1 MSSAHELDLGPLTW
15 VKGEIDLALE
25 RAVSALAEAGSAPD
39 RLGRIKFAQ
48 THVHQAHGA
57 LSIVGLDGL
66 TQFSEQLDRLL
77 GDMAGGQIAFT
88 PEATQLATR
97 CIAAIGN
104 YLEELAHGQPDQ
116 ALRLFSLYAELAAA
130 RGQEAPTQGELFYP
144 DLSRRPAFTAP
155 ADTTEDPKRLRALR
169 GRFER
174 GLLKWFRNGQDPA
187 GPLEM
192 REAVAGIEQLQ
203 GNPASR
209 AFWFAATAFF
219 DALAQLALPVDAGT
233 RRLCGRIDAQMRRVL
248 EGSGMVAERLMR
260 DVLYQAAVATCETP
274 VINTVREAYD
284 LQSLIPG
291 SNRQVSDTPQ
301 APLLRSLREGI
312 SEAKEAWAQFANGSA
327 IGLPRF
333 QDILGNLP
341 EQARQ
346 LDQPEIS
353 ELLEGLGS
361 LARWLRQDPLQLSDA
376 LSMDV
381 ATAMLLVEN
390 RLELHGQADP
400 ADAAQENLLCERLKA
415 HQRGERLPP
424 LPVAKPEAQ
433 ARQLGRQ
440 LAHEIL
446 SSLAEVEQSLDS
458 YFRAPSESDVLNAVR
473 APLKQ
478 IEGALSIMNED
489 GAVRLLQDAAA
500 RIGALSGSESAAD
513 ITAFEEIAHRL
524 SALGI
529 YIEALQHGPADL
541 ERILH
546 PEQDETPDGT
556 SIEAELDQQKRDTAA
571 LAAAL
576 KDNPDDDG
584 LRTELQ
590 VNLENLRQD
599 ASLTANTELE
609 KQARQT
615 LSLLDAGELFGAE
628 VPIAAEPEAPALSAE
643 ASRLLAASEEE
654 LDAELLGIFI
664 EEAVDVRATIAEHL
678 ALLTRD
684 PDDTEVLTTI
694 RRSFHTLKGSG
705 RMVGLKDF
713 GEAAWGIEQTLNH
726 WLRVELPVSSELLS
740 FIGHALAEFSAWIDQ
755 LQAGAGTQRDVTRL
769 QEEAAHLRD
778 EGSSATPRHAP
789 EAETPPAEAPSA
801 PPEAVSGQP
810 AAPEEDEDLQDV
822 ALLDESQ
829 EVDLEATL
837 VMTEVDL
844 AATSINLPMSMREDE
859 EAPSETIELD
869 FPELS
874 FDDSALAG
882 VTAAAVTGLP
892 AEAPPAAALPGT
904 LDEALADLADAPLEA
919 SLPDAGPAEVLE
931 LTEALEPDE
940 SFELGEPSSPTE
952 SPAPDTGLTTAEAD
966 TFDFD
971 FELTPDTAQIPDLE
985 AAELLEALRETRAA
999 EASAP
1004 ESLESVPSAPLPIEP
1019 PSVEA
1024 LDIEA
1029 PPFDED
1035 VLIDEGA
1042 LLIED
1047 ALPPVGAELL
1057 EASAPLEDIE
1067 FAEEGFEAT
1076 ELEPLD
1082 DLLTEEFAA
1091 ESIDFP
1097 VAGSDAA
1104 PPDLSIESAEP
1115 SLAELEALEKA
1126 EAAALGA
1133 PNAGIVVEEV
1143 AEPLAAEPLAAED
1156 PDEVRLGDVSLSR
1169 PLFDLYLAEAR
1180 QHVATLRHELA
1191 RLAVN
1196 PSLVP
1201 PTTAIRAAH
1210 TLAGISGTAR
1220 FSAPQQLA
1228 KALELAEQRLADHDR
1243 APTAAQTASLTA
1255 AATALEGMLVTLTTR
1270 QLPAPEPALV
1280 AALDSILVSHLAE
1293 VISLHPASTPA
1304 PVREAEATEVRE
1316 SAAAP
1321 RTSEATPAPPPL
1333 RDELD
1338 LDLLPIFLD
1347 EGSELLDSLSTALRA
1362 WRDDP
1367 DEAAHASGVA
1377 RLLHTL
1383 KGSARMVGA
1392 MNLGHHLHELE
1403 TRFERARNQNTPTEA
1418 IIEDLEGALDQAR
1431 QTLDGLQQPGSAV
1444 AASADAPVTADDAAT
1459 AQGGDTVTQAARTQ
1473 LRVEASRIDQF
1484 VNEAGEIS
1492 IARTRIEGEMRT
1504 LRRSL
1509 LDLTENVIR
1518 LRNQLREVEIQADT
1532 QMQSRLSQVE
1542 TQHTEFDPLEMDRYT
1557 RLQELTRMMAESVGD
1572 VTTVQQN
1579 LLKNLDGA
1587 EAALHAQSRMARELQ
1602 QSLMHVR
1609 MVPFDSLAERLYRLV
1624 RQTAKEV
1631 GRRANLDIV
1640 GGQIEIDR
1648 SVLEAMTGPLGHLVR
1663 NAVAHGIETPERRR
1677 QAGKPEIGQ
1686 ITLKVSHEG
1695 NEVVIEFRDDGAGL
1709 DFDRIRAH
1717 ALESG
1722 LISRDEDV
1730 DDKRLTNL
1738 IFVPGFTTATLSSLA
1753 GRGVGMDVVKSETA
1767 AVGGRISVETES
1779 GQGTCFRI
1787 HLPLTLAVT
1796 QALLVKAGG
1805 RTFAI
1810 PSSMVAQVLELK
1822 APALEKI
1829 RQERGTEWLGEHYGY
1844 RYLPRLLGDYT
1855 SHPQVERFNW
1865 VLLLRAGSETLAL
1878 HVDTLRGN
1886 QEVVVKNAGPQYA
1899 RMVGYSGATVLGDG
1913 EIVLI
1918 LNPVALAARSPIVE
1932 GDDTPLR
1939 LTTPAVPSQPLV
1951 MVVDDSL
1958 TVRKITG
1965 RLLEREGYR
1974 VITAKDGVDALEQLQ
1989 TVRPDVI
1996 IADIEMPRMDGFDLT
2011 RNIRADA
2018 ALKRVPI
2025 IMITSRTAEKH
2036 KRYAEEIGVNHYLGK
2051 PYDEDVLLGLIQGY
2065 VSGSST

>member
-39 RLGRIKFAQ
+39 RLGKIKFAQ

-104 YLEELAHGQPDQ
+104 YLDELTRGQPDQ

-144 DLSRRPAFTAP
+144 DLSRRPAFATP
-155 ADTTEDPKRLRALR
+155 ADTSEDPKRLRALR

-233 RRLCGRIDAQMRRVL
+233 KRLCGRIDAQMRRVL

-260 DVLYQAAVATCETP
+260 DVLYQAAVATCQTP
-274 VINTVREAYD
+274 VINAVREAYG
-284 LQSLIPG
+284 LQDLIPG
-291 SNRQVSDTPQ
+291 DNRQVSDTPQ

-353 ELLEGLGS
+353 ELLEGLGN

-381 ATAMLLVEN
+381 ATAMLLLEN
-390 RLELHGQADP
+390 RLELHSQADP
-400 ADAAQENLLCERLKA
+400 ADVAQEGLLCERLKA

-424 LPVAKPEAQ
+424 LPLAKPEAQ

-446 SSLAEVEQSLDS
+446 SSLAEVEQSLDG

-513 ITAFEEIAHRL
+513 VAAFEEIAHRL

-546 PEQDETPDGT
+546 PEQAEAPDGS

-664 EEAVDVRATIAEHL
+664 EEAVDVRATIAENL
-678 ALLTRD
+678 ALLTRN
-684 PDDTEVLTTI
+684 PDDTDILTTI

-726 WLRVELPVSSELLS
+726 WLRLELPVTEELQS
-740 FIGHALAEFSAWIDQ
+740 FIGHALAEFTAWIDQ
-755 LQAGAGTQRDVTRL
+755 LQAGAGSQRNVTRL
-769 QEEAAHLRD
+769 LEEAALLRD
-778 EGSSATPRHAP
+778 ED
-789 EAETPPAEAPSA
+789 SA
-801 PPEAVSGQP
+801 PPERRAETAAPPGPEAQP
-810 AAPEEDEDLQDV
+810 AAPEAAPEPEETPAPAVDEELQDV

-844 AATSINLPMSMREDE
+844 AATSINLPLSMREDE
-859 EAPSETIELD
+859 DAPSEAIELD

-874 FDDSALAG
+874 FDDPAIAG
-882 VTAAAVTGLP
+882 AMPSPVHDAP
-892 AEAPPAAALPGT
+892 AEAPEAPLPEV
-904 LDEALADLADAPLEA
+904 LDEAFADIVADAPPAPAIPEPEQAEAIELSDALE
-919 SLPDAGPAEVLE
+919 PAESLE
-931 LTEALEPDE
+931 LTAPEAPAEGSPVTAAEP
-940 SFELGEPSSPTE
+940 
-952 SPAPDTGLTTAEAD
+952 EA
-966 TFDFD
+966 FDFD
-971 FELTPDTAQIPDLE
+971 FELTPDTAQIPDIE
-985 AAELLEALRETRAA
+985 AAQLFDALRETRAA
-999 EASAP
+999 EGGAAEP
-1004 ESLESVPSAPLPIEP
+1004 LED
-1019 PSVEA
+1019 
-1024 LDIEA
+1024 LDIV
-1029 PPFDED
+1029 PPFDEAI
-1035 VLIDEGA
+1035 LIDEET
-1042 LLIED
+1042 LLAED
-1047 ALPPVGAELL
+1047 ALPLEGTEPL
-1057 EASAPLEDIE
+1057 EAAPPLEDIE
-1067 FAEEGFEAT
+1067 LTGEEGFEAT
-1076 ELEPLD
+1076 ELESLD
-1082 DLLTEEFAA
+1082 DLLTEEFAEEAVAPPAPAVSPGTTA
-1091 ESIDFP
+1091 ESP
-1097 VAGSDAA
+1097 AG
-1104 PPDLSIESAEP
+1104 PAELT
-1115 SLAELEALEKA
+1115 LAELEALEA
-1126 EAAALGA
+1126 TEAAALDSLD
-1133 PNAGIVVEEV
+1133 AGIVVEEV
-1143 AEPLAAEPLAAED
+1143 AEPLPEED

-1220 FSAPQQLA
+1220 FNAPQLLA
-1228 KALELAEQRLADHDR
+1228 KALELAEQRLADHER
-1243 APTAAQTASLTA
+1243 APTAAQTATLTA
-1255 AATALEGMLVTLTTR
+1255 AATALEGMLVTLATR
-1270 QLPAPEPALV
+1270 QLPAAEPALV
-1280 AALDSILVSHLAE
+1280 AALDEILVPRLAE
-1293 VISLHPASTPA
+1293 VISLHPPTAPA
-1304 PVREAEATEVRE
+1304 REAEAGEG
-1316 SAAAP
+1316 
-1321 RTSEATPAPPPL
+1321 
-1333 RDELD
+1333 RD
-1338 LDLLPIFLD
+1338 
-1347 EGSELLDSLSTALRA
+1347 
-1362 WRDDP
+1362 
-1367 DEAAHASGVA
+1367 
-1377 RLLHTL
+1377 
-1383 KGSARMVGA
+1383 
-1392 MNLGHHLHELE
+1392 
-1403 TRFERARNQNTPTEA
+1403 
-1418 IIEDLEGALDQAR
+1418 
-1431 QTLDGLQQPGSAV
+1431 
-1444 AASADAPVTADDAAT
+1444 
-1459 AQGGDTVTQAARTQ
+1459 
-1473 LRVEASRIDQF
+1473 
-1484 VNEAGEIS
+1484 
-1492 IARTRIEGEMRT
+1492 
-1504 LRRSL
+1504 
-1509 LDLTENVIR
+1509 
-1518 LRNQLREVEIQADT
+1518 
-1532 QMQSRLSQVE
+1532 
-1542 TQHTEFDPLEMDRYT
+1542 
-1557 RLQELTRMMAESVGD
+1557 
-1572 VTTVQQN
+1572 
-1579 LLKNLDGA
+1579 
-1587 EAALHAQSRMARELQ
+1587 
-1602 QSLMHVR
+1602 
-1609 MVPFDSLAERLYRLV
+1609 
-1624 RQTAKEV
+1624 
-1631 GRRANLDIV
+1631 
-1640 GGQIEIDR
+1640 
-1648 SVLEAMTGPLGHLVR
+1648 
-1663 NAVAHGIETPERRR
+1663 
-1677 QAGKPEIGQ
+1677 
-1686 ITLKVSHEG
+1686 
-1695 NEVVIEFRDDGAGL
+1695 
-1709 DFDRIRAH
+1709 
-1717 ALESG
+1717 
-1722 LISRDEDV
+1722 
-1730 DDKRLTNL
+1730 
-1738 IFVPGFTTATLSSLA
+1738 
-1753 GRGVGMDVVKSETA
+1753 
-1767 AVGGRISVETES
+1767 
-1779 GQGTCFRI
+1779 
-1787 HLPLTLAVT
+1787 
-1796 QALLVKAGG
+1796 
-1805 RTFAI
+1805 
-1810 PSSMVAQVLELK
+1810 
-1822 APALEKI
+1822 
-1829 RQERGTEWLGEHYGY
+1829 
-1844 RYLPRLLGDYT
+1844 
-1855 SHPQVERFNW
+1855 
-1865 VLLLRAGSETLAL
+1865 
-1878 HVDTLRGN
+1878 
-1886 QEVVVKNAGPQYA
+1886 
-1899 RMVGYSGATVLGDG
+1899 
-1913 EIVLI
+1913 
-1918 LNPVALAARSPIVE
+1918 
-1932 GDDTPLR
+1932 
-1939 LTTPAVPSQPLV
+1939 
-1951 MVVDDSL
+1951 
-1958 TVRKITG
+1958 
-1965 RLLEREGYR
+1965 
-1974 VITAKDGVDALEQLQ
+1974 
-1989 TVRPDVI
+1989 
-1996 IADIEMPRMDGFDLT
+1996 
-2011 RNIRADA
+2011 
-2018 ALKRVPI
+2018 
-2025 IMITSRTAEKH
+2025 
-2036 KRYAEEIGVNHYLGK
+2036 
-2051 PYDEDVLLGLIQGY
+2051 
-2065 VSGSST
+2065 

>member
-77 GDMAGGQIAFT
+77 GDMAGGQVAFT

-104 YLEELAHGQPDQ
+104 YLEELTHGQPDQ
-116 ALRLFSLYAELAAA
+116 ALRLFSLYSEVAAA
-130 RGQEAPTQGELFYP
+130 RGQEVPTQGELFYP
-144 DLSRRPAFTAP
+144 DLSRRPAFATP
-155 ADTTEDPKRLRALR
+155 ADTSEDPKRLRALR

-174 GLLKWFRNGQDPA
+174 GLLKWFRNSQDPA

-233 RRLCGRIDAQMRRVL
+233 KRLCGRIDAQMRRVL

-274 VINTVREAYD
+274 AIKAVREAYG
-284 LQSLIPG
+284 LQALIPDN
-291 SNRQVSDTPQ
+291 NRQISDTPQ
-301 APLLRSLREGI
+301 APRLRALREGV

-333 QDILGNLP
+333 QDTLGNLL

-346 LDQPEIS
+346 LDQPEFS
-353 ELLEGLGS
+353 GLLEGLGN
-361 LARWLRQDPLQLSDA
+361 LARWLRQDPLQLSEA

-381 ATAMLLVEN
+381 ATAMLLLES

-400 ADAAQENLLCERLKA
+400 ADVAQEALLCERLKA

-500 RIGALSGSESAAD
+500 RIGALSGSESPAD
-513 ITAFEEIAHRL
+513 TAAFEEIAHRL

-546 PEQDETPDGT
+546 PEQTEVPDGN
-556 SIEAELDQQKRDTAA
+556 SIEAELDQQKRETAA

-584 LRTELQ
+584 LRSELQ

-615 LSLLDAGELFGAE
+615 LSMLDAGELFGGE
-628 VPIAAEPEAPALSAE
+628 VPIATEPEAPALSAE

-664 EEAVDVRATIAEHL
+664 EEAVDVRATVAEHL
-678 ALLTRD
+678 ALLNRN
-684 PDDTEVLTTI
+684 PDDTETLTTI

-726 WLRVELPVSSELLS
+726 WLRLELPVNEALQS

-755 LQAGAGTQRDVTRL
+755 LQAGAGTQRNVSSL
-769 QEEAAHLRD
+769 LEEAACLRAD
-778 EGSSATPRHAP
+778 DSAAAPPQTVAAPQP
-789 EAETPPAEAPSA
+789 EAPLPTPELSAEPDEIPAPDA
-801 PPEAVSGQP
+801 
-810 AAPEEDEDLQDV
+810 DEDLQDLS
-822 ALLDESQ
+822 LLDDAQ

-837 VMTEVDL
+837 VLTEIDL
-844 AATSINLPMSMREDE
+844 AATSVNLPLSMREDAD
-859 EAPSETIELD
+859 APSEAIELD

-874 FDDSALAG
+874 FDDPALNGAMSA
-882 VTAAAVTGLP
+882 P
-892 AEAPPAAALPGT
+892 PPAAAEAQPAAAGALEHEFLDDTFADITDEPTELP
-904 LDEALADLADAPLEA
+904 LAAA
-919 SLPDAGPAEVLE
+919 AEPEQPEE
-931 LTEALEPDE
+931 LQHPEALEPAE
-940 SFELGEPSSPTE
+940 ALPFSE
-952 SPAPDTGLTTAEAD
+952 PDTPAEGTPLKTAEAEA
-966 TFDFD
+966 FDFD
-971 FELTPDTAQIPDLE
+971 FELTPDTAQIPDIE
-985 AAELLEALRETRAA
+985 AAQLLDTLRASQAA
-999 EASAP
+999 ADSSAAG
-1004 ESLESVPSAPLPIEP
+1004 LEE
-1019 PSVEA
+1019 

-1029 PPFDED
+1029 TALDESL
-1035 VLIDEGA
+1035 LIDEET
-1042 LLIED
+1042 LLAED
-1047 ALPPVGAELL
+1047 ALPPEGTELL
-1057 EASAPLEDIE
+1057 VDTPPLEDL
-1067 FAEEGFEAT
+1067 ALASEEGFEAT

-1082 DLLTEEFAA
+1082 DLLTEEFAEDALSPAPTA
-1091 ESIDFP
+1091 EE
-1097 VAGSDAA
+1097 A
-1104 PPDLSIESAEP
+1104 AEP
-1115 SLAELEALEKA
+1115 AELTLAELEALEA
-1126 EAAALGA
+1126 AQPAALD
-1133 PNAGIVVEEV
+1133 NLETGIVVEEV
-1143 AEPLAAEPLAAED
+1143 AAGLPDEAPEED

-1243 APTAAQTASLTA
+1243 APTAAQAATLTA
-1255 AATALEGMLVTLTTR
+1255 AATALEGMLVTLAAR
-1270 QLPAPEPALV
+1270 QLPAAEPALV
-1280 AALDSILVSHLAE
+1280 ATLDEILAPHLAE
-1293 VISLHPASTPA
+1293 VISLHSPVVPA
-1304 PVREAEATEVRE
+1304 REAEPAEARDAGSSSTPRPPE
-1316 SAAAP
+1316 AA
-1321 RTSEATPAPPPL
+1321 PAPPPL

-1347 EGSELLDSLSTALRA
+1347 EGTELLDNLATALRA

-1367 DEAAHASGVA
+1367 DEDAHASGVA

-1403 TRFERARNQNTPTEA
+1403 TRLERARNQHTPAETL
-1418 IIEDLEGALDQAR
+1418 IEELEGALDQAR
-1431 QTLDGLQQPGSAV
+1431 QTLDSLQQPSVAV
-1444 AASADAPVTADDAAT
+1444 PASTESSPAAEDSAAT
-1459 AQGGDTVTQAARTQ
+1459 QGGDTVTQAARSQ

-1492 IARTRIEGEMRT
+1492 IARTRIEGELRT

-1648 SVLEAMTGPLGHLVR
+1648 SVLDAMTGPLGHLVR

-1677 QAGKPEIGQ
+1677 LAGKPEIGQ

-1709 DFDRIRAH
+1709 DFDRIRTH

-1855 SHPQVERFNW
+1855 SQPQVERFNW

-1918 LNPVALAARSPIVE
+1918 LNPVALAARSPLVE

-1939 LTTPAVPSQPLV
+1939 LATPAVPTQPLV

-1989 TVRPDVI
+1989 TARPDVI

-2018 ALKRVPI
+2018 ALKQVPI

-2051 PYDEDVLLGLIQGY
+2051 PYDEDVLLGLIQDY
-2065 VSGSST
+2065 VTGSSA

>member
-25 RAVSALAEAGSAPD
+25 RAASALAEAGGAPD
-39 RLGRIKFAQ
+39 RLGKIKFAQ

-77 GDMAGGQIAFT
+77 GDMAGGQVAFT
-88 PEATQLATR
+88 PEVTQLATR

-104 YLEELAHGQPDQ
+104 YLEELTHGQPDQ
-116 ALRLFSLYAELAAA
+116 ALRLFGLYAEVAAA

-144 DLSRRPAFTAP
+144 DLSRRPAFATP
-155 ADTTEDPKRLRALR
+155 ADTSEDPKRLRALR

-174 GLLKWFRNGQDPA
+174 GLLKWFRNSQDPA

-233 RRLCGRIDAQMRRVL
+233 KRLCGRIDAQMRRVL
-248 EGSGMVAERLMR
+248 EGSGIVAERLMR
-260 DVLYQAAVATCETP
+260 DVLYQAAVATCDTP
-274 VINTVREAYD
+274 VIKAIRDAYD
-284 LQSLIPG
+284 LQALIPG
-291 SNRQVSDTPQ
+291 DNRQISDTPQ
-301 APLLRSLREGI
+301 APMLRALREGV

-333 QDILGNLP
+333 QDILGNLV

-346 LDQPEIS
+346 LDQPEFS
-353 ELLEGLGS
+353 GLLEGLGN

-381 ATAMLLVEN
+381 ATAMLLLES
-390 RLELHGQADP
+390 RLELHGRADP
-400 ADAAQENLLCERLKA
+400 ADLAQEALLSERLKA

-424 LPVAKPEAQ
+424 LPLAKPEAQ

-478 IEGALSIMNED
+478 IEGALSILNED

-500 RIGALSGSESAAD
+500 RIGALSSAESTAD
-513 ITAFEEIAHRL
+513 TAAFEEIAHRL

-546 PEQDETPDGT
+546 PEQAEAPGAS

-584 LRTELQ
+584 LRSELQ

-664 EEAVDVRATIAEHL
+664 EEAVDVRSTLAEHL
-678 ALLTRD
+678 ALLNQS
-684 PDDTEVLTTI
+684 PDDTDTLTTI

-726 WLRVELPVSSELLS
+726 WLRLELPVNESLQS

-755 LQAGAGTQRDVTRL
+755 LQAGAGTQRDVSSL
-769 QEEAAHLRD
+769 LEEAARLRAD
-778 EGSSATPRHAP
+778 DSAAAP
-789 EAETPPAEAPSA
+789 PQTAAAPLPEVPPLVPELPVEPDEAPA
-801 PPEAVSGQP
+801 LDAE
-810 AAPEEDEDLQDV
+810 EDLQDLS
-822 ALLDESQ
+822 LLDDAQ

-837 VMTEVDL
+837 VLTEVDL
-844 AATSINLPMSMREDE
+844 AATSINLPLSMREDE
-859 EAPSETIELD
+859 DEPAEAVELD

-874 FDDSALAG
+874 FDDPALNGAMSA
-882 VTAAAVTGLP
+882 P
-892 AEAPPAAALPGT
+892 APAAAAEAQAAAPESLEHEF
-904 LDEALADLADAPLEA
+904 LDEALAEITGEPAELPQAAVAEPGLPEEIQFLEPLE
-919 SLPDAGPAEVLE
+919 PAEAVQ
-931 LTEALEPDE
+931 ASEPDSAVE
-940 SFELGEPSSPTE
+940 DI
-952 SPAPDTGLTTAEAD
+952 PAKAAEAEA
-966 TFDFD
+966 FDFD
-971 FELTPDTAQIPDLE
+971 FELTPDTAQIPDIE
-985 AAELLEALRETRAA
+985 AAQLLDALRASQAA
-999 EASAP
+999 EDDTVAG
-1004 ESLESVPSAPLPIEP
+1004 LEE
-1019 PSVEA
+1019 

-1029 PPFDED
+1029 TPLDD
-1035 VLIDEGA
+1035 SLLIDEET
-1042 LLIED
+1042 LLAED
-1047 ALPPVGAELL
+1047 ALPPEGTELL
-1057 EASAPLEDIE
+1057 VDTPPLE
-1067 FAEEGFEAT
+1067 ALALAGEESFEAT
-1076 ELEPLD
+1076 ELESID
-1082 DLLTEEFAA
+1082 DLLTEEFAEDTLSPLA
-1091 ESIDFP
+1091 ELP
-1097 VAGSDAA
+1097 AEAA
-1104 PPDLSIESAEP
+1104 EEPAELT
-1115 SLAELEALEKA
+1115 LAELEALE
-1126 EAAALGA
+1126 AAGPATLDN
-1133 PNAGIVVEEV
+1133 PDAGIVVEEV
-1143 AEPLAAEPLAAED
+1143 LAVLPEAAPEEAPDDSPEEALEED

-1220 FSAPQQLA
+1220 FSAPQLLA

-1243 APTAAQTASLTA
+1243 APTAAQVATLTA
-1255 AATALEGMLVTLTTR
+1255 AATALEGMLVTLAAR
-1270 QLPAPEPALV
+1270 QLPAAEPALV
-1280 AALDSILVSHLAE
+1280 TALDEILAPHLAE
-1293 VISLHPASTPA
+1293 VISLHSPLVPA
-1304 PVREAEATEVRE
+1304 REAE
-1316 SAAAP
+1316 SAEARDAGGSTGQRPPEAA
-1321 RTSEATPAPPPL
+1321 PAPPPL

-1347 EGSELLDSLSTALRA
+1347 EGTELLDNLATALRT

-1367 DEAAHASGVA
+1367 ADDAHASSVA

-1403 TRFERARNQNTPTEA
+1403 TRLERARSQNTPAES
-1418 IIEDLEGALDQAR
+1418 IIEDLEGSLDQAR
-1431 QTLDGLQQPGSAV
+1431 QTLDSLQQPSA
-1444 AASADAPVTADDAAT
+1444 AAPADTAAAPATDDTASV
-1459 AQGGDTVTQAARTQ
+1459 QGGDTITQAARSQ

-1492 IARTRIEGEMRT
+1492 IARTRIEGELRT

-1648 SVLEAMTGPLGHLVR
+1648 SVLDAMTGPLGHLVR

-1677 QAGKPEIGQ
+1677 LAGKPEIGQ

-1709 DFDRIRAH
+1709 DFDRIRTH

-1855 SHPQVERFNW
+1855 SQPQVERFNW

-1918 LNPVALAARSPIVE
+1918 LNPVALAARSPVVE

-1939 LTTPAVPSQPLV
+1939 VATPAVPTQPLV

-1989 TVRPDVI
+1989 TARPDVI

-2011 RNIRADA
+2011 RNIRADV
-2018 ALKRVPI
+2018 ALKQVPI

-2051 PYDEDVLLGLIQGY
+2051 PYDEDVLLGLIQDY
-2065 VSGSST
+2065 VTGGNA

>member
-25 RAVSALAEAGSAPD
+25 RAASALAEAGGAPD
-39 RLGRIKFAQ
+39 RLGKIKFAQ

-104 YLEELAHGQPDQ
+104 YLEELTHGQPDQ
-116 ALRLFSLYAELAAA
+116 ALRLFELYAEVAAA

-144 DLSRRPAFTAP
+144 DLSRRPAFATP
-155 ADTTEDPKRLRALR
+155 ADTSEDPKRLRALR

-174 GLLKWFRNGQDPA
+174 GLLKWFRNSQDPA

-219 DALAQLALPVDAGT
+219 DALAQLALPVDAAT
-233 RRLCGRIDAQMRRVL
+233 KRLCGRIDAQMRRVL
-248 EGSGMVAERLMR
+248 EGSGIVAERLMR

-274 VINTVREAYD
+274 VIKAVRDAYG
-284 LQSLIPG
+284 LQALIPG
-291 SNRQVSDTPQ
+291 DNRQIRDTPQ
-301 APLLRSLREGI
+301 APLLRVLREGV
-312 SEAKEAWAQFANGSA
+312 SEAKEAWAQFASGSA

-333 QDILGNLP
+333 QDILGNLV

-346 LDQPEIS
+346 LDQPEFS
-353 ELLEGLGS
+353 GLLEGLGD

-381 ATAMLLVEN
+381 ATAMLLLES

-400 ADAAQENLLCERLKA
+400 ADLAQEDLLSERLKA

-424 LPVAKPEAQ
+424 LPLAKPEAQ
-433 ARQLGRQ
+433 ARELGRQ

-446 SSLAEVEQSLDS
+446 SSLAEVEQNLDS

-500 RIGALSGSESAAD
+500 RIGALSGAESATDTA
-513 ITAFEEIAHRL
+513 AFEEIAHRL

-546 PEQDETPDGT
+546 PEQAEAPDSS
-556 SIEAELDQQKRDTAA
+556 SIEAELDQQKRDAAA

-584 LRTELQ
+584 LRSELQ

-628 VPIAAEPEAPALSAE
+628 VPIATEPEAPALSAE

-664 EEAVDVRATIAEHL
+664 EEAVDVRSTIAEHL
-678 ALLTRD
+678 ALLKRN
-684 PDDTEVLTTI
+684 PDDTDTLTTI

-726 WLRVELPVSSELLS
+726 WLRLELPVNEALQS
-740 FIGHALAEFSAWIDQ
+740 FIGHALTEFSAWIDQ
-755 LQAGAGTQRDVTRL
+755 LRAGAGTQRDVTSL
-769 QEEAAHLRD
+769 LEEAARLRAD
-778 EGSSATPRHAP
+778 ESAAPPQSAAAPQP
-789 EAETPPAEAPSA
+789 EAPPPL
-801 PPEAVSGQP
+801 PELPTLDA
-810 AAPEEDEDLQDV
+810 DEDLQD
-822 ALLDESQ
+822 LSPLDDAQ

-837 VMTEVDL
+837 VLTEIDL
-844 AATSINLPMSMREDE
+844 AATSINLPLSMQEVED
-859 EAPSETIELD
+859 APSETIELD

-874 FDDSALAG
+874 FDDPALNG
-882 VTAAAVTGLP
+882 TLSVP
-892 AEAPPAAALPGT
+892 APAAAIEAQPSAPEALVPEF
-904 LDEALADLADAPLEA
+904 LDDALADLTDEPTELTQAAT
-919 SLPDAGPAEVLE
+919 AEPEQPEEVR
-931 LTEALEPDE
+931 LTEALEP
-940 SFELGEPSSPTE
+940 
-952 SPAPDTGLTTAEAD
+952 AEALPFSGPD
-966 TFDFD
+966 SALEDAADQAAEAEAFDFD
-971 FELTPDTAQIPDLE
+971 FELTPDTAQIPNIEAAQLLDTLRASKAAEDATAADLE
-985 AAELLEALRETRAA
+985 E
-999 EASAP
+999 
-1004 ESLESVPSAPLPIEP
+1004 
-1019 PSVEA
+1019 

-1029 PPFDED
+1029 TALDD
-1035 VLIDEGA
+1035 SLLIDEDT
-1042 LLIED
+1042 LLAED
-1047 ALPPVGAELL
+1047 ALPLEGTELL
-1057 EASAPLEDIE
+1057 VDTPPLEDIGL
-1067 FAEEGFEAT
+1067 ADEESFEAT
-1076 ELEPLD
+1076 ELESID
-1082 DLLTEEFAA
+1082 DLLTEEFAEPSLSSAPLADLPELPA
-1091 ESIDFP
+1091 EAF
-1097 VAGSDAA
+1097 
-1104 PPDLSIESAEP
+1104 AEP
-1115 SLAELEALEKA
+1115 AELTLAELEALEAA
-1126 EAAALGA
+1126 EPATLD
-1133 PNAGIVVEEV
+1133 NLDAGVVVEEV
-1143 AEPLAAEPLAAED
+1143 AAALPEAAPDQSLEVAPEED
-1156 PDEVRLGDVSLSR
+1156 PDEVRLGDISLSR

-1243 APTAAQTASLTA
+1243 APTAAQAATLTT
-1255 AATALEGMLVTLTTR
+1255 AATALEGMLVTLTAR
-1270 QLPAPEPALV
+1270 QLPPAEPALV
-1280 AALDSILVSHLAE
+1280 AALDEILAPHLAE
-1293 VISLHPASTPA
+1293 VISLHPSVV
-1304 PVREAEATEVRE
+1304 PVRDAEPTEPRDAAGPRPPEAA
-1316 SAAAP
+1316 
-1321 RTSEATPAPPPL
+1321 PAPPPL

-1347 EGSELLDSLSTALRA
+1347 EGTELLDNLATALRA

-1367 DEAAHASGVA
+1367 DDEAHASGVA

-1403 TRFERARNQNTPTEA
+1403 TRLERARIQHTPTEA
-1418 IIEDLEGALDQAR
+1418 LIEELEGALDQAR
-1431 QTLDGLQQPGSAV
+1431 QTLDSLQQPSA
-1444 AASADAPVTADDAAT
+1444 APPADTTTPPAEDTT
-1459 AQGGDTVTQAARTQ
+1459 SAQGGDTVAQAARSQ

-1492 IARTRIEGEMRT
+1492 IARTRIEGELRT

-1709 DFDRIRAH
+1709 DFERIRAH

-1722 LISRDEDV
+1722 LINRDEDV

-1822 APALEKI
+1822 APALETI

-1855 SHPQVERFNW
+1855 SQPQVERFNW

-1918 LNPVALAARSPIVE
+1918 LNPVALASRSPVVE
-1932 GDDTPLR
+1932 GDDAPLR
-1939 LTTPAVPSQPLV
+1939 LATPAVPAQPLV

-1989 TVRPDVI
+1989 TARPDVI

-2018 ALKRVPI
+2018 VLKQVPI

-2051 PYDEDVLLGLIQGY
+2051 PYDEDVLLGLIQDY

>member
-25 RAVSALAEAGSAPD
+25 RAVSALAEAGGAPD
-39 RLGRIKFAQ
+39 RLGKIKFAQ

-66 TQFSEQLDRLL
+66 TQFSEQVDRLL
-77 GDMAGGQIAFT
+77 GDLAGGQIAFT
-88 PEATQLATR
+88 PDATQLATR

-104 YLEELAHGQPDQ
+104 YLEELTHGQPDQ

-144 DLSRRPAFTAP
+144 DLSRRPAFAVP
-155 ADTTEDPKRLRALR
+155 ADTSEDPKRLRALR

-219 DALAQLALPVDAGT
+219 DALAQLALPVDPAT
-233 RRLCGRIDAQMRRVL
+233 KRLCGRIDAQMRRVL

-274 VINTVREAYD
+274 AIKAVREAYD
-284 LQSLIPG
+284 LLALIPG
-291 SNRQVSDTPQ
+291 DDRQISDTPQ
-301 APLLRSLREGI
+301 APVLRALRDGI
-312 SEAKEAWAQFANGSA
+312 SEAKEAWAQFASGSA

-333 QDILGNLP
+333 QDVLSSLP

-346 LDQPEIS
+346 LEQPEIA

-381 ATAMLLVEN
+381 ATAMLLLES
-390 RLELHGQADP
+390 RLELHGQAAP
-400 ADAAQENLLCERLKA
+400 ADAAQETLLCERLKA

-424 LPVAKPEAQ
+424 LPLAKPEAQ

-489 GAVRLLQDAAA
+489 AAVRLLQDAAA

-513 ITAFEEIAHRL
+513 VAAFEEIAHRL

-546 PEQDETPDGT
+546 PEQAEAPDGN

-584 LRTELQ
+584 LRSELQ

-628 VPIAAEPEAPALSAE
+628 VPIATEPETPALSAE

-664 EEAVDVRATIAEHL
+664 EEAVDVRSTIAEHL
-678 ALLTRD
+678 ALLKRN
-684 PDDTEVLTTI
+684 PDDTDTLTTI

-726 WLRVELPVSSELLS
+726 WLRLELPVSEALQA

-755 LQAGAGTQRDVTRL
+755 LQSGAGTQRDVTRL
-769 QEEAAHLRD
+769 LDEAARLRED
-778 EGSSATPRHAP
+778 DSTAAQVQAP
-789 EAETPPAEAPSA
+789 PPAEAPA
-801 PPEAVSGQP
+801 PETIALPDEQPEP
-810 AAPEEDEDLQDV
+810 AAEEDVQDL
-822 ALLDESQ
+822 ALLDDDAQ

-837 VMTEVDL
+837 VLTEVDL
-844 AATSINLPMSMREDE
+844 AATSINLPLSLRDE
-859 EAPSETIELD
+859 EEPTTESIELD

-874 FDDSALAG
+874 FDDPALNGAMSAPTPETAEGALLAEPEAL
-882 VTAAAVTGLP
+882 VPEFLDDAFADITDEAAGLAEAVTPEVEPPEEIRLP
-892 AEAPPAAALPGT
+892 EMPESAEALPFPEDDT
-904 LDEALADLADAPLEA
+904 PVAD
-919 SLPDAGPAEVLE
+919 
-931 LTEALEPDE
+931 
-940 SFELGEPSSPTE
+940 
-952 SPAPDTGLTTAEAD
+952 SPAPATGAEA
-966 TFDFD
+966 FDFD
-971 FELTPDTAQIPDLE
+971 FELTPDTAQIPDIE
-985 AAELLEALRETRAA
+985 AAQLLDALRASRAAEDLPGSALEALTP
-999 EASAP
+999 EASA
-1004 ESLESVPSAPLPIEP
+1004 
-1019 PSVEA
+1019 
-1024 LDIEA
+1024 LDDTLFI
-1029 PPFDED
+1029 DED
-1035 VLIDEGA
+1035 T
-1042 LLIED
+1042 LLAED
-1047 ALPPVGAELL
+1047 ALPPEGTELL
-1057 EASAPLEDIE
+1057 VEPPALEDI
-1067 FAEEGFEAT
+1067 ALPGDEGFEAT
-1076 ELEPLD
+1076 ELESLD
-1082 DLLTEEFAA
+1082 DLLTEEFAEEAIALTTLPELSTPLA
-1091 ESIDFP
+1091 EETIGP
-1097 VAGSDAA
+1097 AT
-1104 PPDLSIESAEP
+1104 PPEPTELTLS
-1115 SLAELEALEKA
+1115 ELEALE
-1126 EAAALGA
+1126 
-1133 PNAGIVVEEV
+1133 
-1143 AEPLAAEPLAAED
+1143 AAEPAPLDTPDAGMRVEQIAPAHPEDAPEED
-1156 PDEVRLGDVSLSR
+1156 PDEVRLGDISLSR

-1243 APTAAQTASLTA
+1243 APTAAQAATLTT
-1255 AATALEGMLVTLTTR
+1255 AATALEGMLVTLTAR
-1270 QLPAPEPALV
+1270 QLPPAEPALV
-1280 AALDSILVSHLAE
+1280 AALDEILAPHLAE
-1293 VISLHPASTPA
+1293 VISLHPPVV
-1304 PVREAEATEVRE
+1304 PVRDAEPTEQRDAAGPRPPEAA
-1316 SAAAP
+1316 
-1321 RTSEATPAPPPL
+1321 PAPPPL

-1347 EGSELLDSLSTALRA
+1347 EGTELLDNLATALRA

-1367 DEAAHASGVA
+1367 DDEAHASGVA

-1403 TRFERARNQNTPTEA
+1403 TRLERARIQHTPTEA
-1418 IIEDLEGALDQAR
+1418 LIEELEGALDQAR
-1431 QTLDGLQQPGSAV
+1431 QTLDSLQQPSA
-1444 AASADAPVTADDAAT
+1444 AAPADTTAPAGEDTT
-1459 AQGGDTVTQAARTQ
+1459 SAQGGDTVAQAARSQ

-1492 IARTRIEGEMRT
+1492 IARTRIEGELRT

-1663 NAVAHGIETPERRR
+1663 NAVAHGIETSERRR

-1709 DFDRIRAH
+1709 DFERIRAH

-1822 APALEKI
+1822 APALETI

-1855 SHPQVERFNW
+1855 SQPQVERFNW

-1918 LNPVALAARSPIVE
+1918 LNPVALASRSPVVE
-1932 GDDTPLR
+1932 GDDAPLR
-1939 LTTPAVPSQPLV
+1939 LATPAVPAQPLV

-1989 TVRPDVI
+1989 TARPDVI

-2018 ALKRVPI
+2018 VLKQVPI

-2051 PYDEDVLLGLIQGY
+2051 PYDEDVLLGLIQDY
-2065 VSGSST
+2065 VSGGST

>member
-97 CIAAIGN
+97 SIAAIGN

-144 DLSRRPAFTAP
+144 DLSRRPAFAAP
-155 ADTTEDPKRLRALR
+155 VDTSEDPKRLRALR

-233 RRLCGRIDAQMRRVL
+233 KRLCGRIDAQMRRVL

-291 SNRQVSDTPQ
+291 NNRQVSDTPQ

-390 RLELHGQADP
+390 RLELHGQADL
-400 ADAAQENLLCERLKA
+400 AGTAQENLLCERLKA

-424 LPVAKPEAQ
+424 LPLAKPEAQ

-446 SSLAEVEQSLDS
+446 SSLAEVEQSLDG

-778 EGSSATPRHAP
+778 EGSSASPRHAP
-789 EAETPPAEAPSA
+789 EVEAPAAEAPAA
-801 PPEAVSGQP
+801 PPEAVSGHP
-810 AAPEEDEDLQDV
+810 VAPEEDEDLQDV

-859 EAPSETIELD
+859 EAPSEAIELD

-874 FDDSALAG
+874 FDDPALAG
-882 VTAAAVTGLP
+882 VAAAAVTGLP

-904 LDEALADLADAPLEA
+904 PDEALTDLADAPLEA
-919 SLPDAGPAEVLE
+919 SLPDLPEAGPDEALE
-931 LTEALEPDE
+931 HTEALEPDE
-940 SFELGEPSSPTE
+940 SFELGEPSSPAE
-952 SPAPDTGLTTAEAD
+952 HPARGTGLTTAEAD
-966 TFDFD
+966 AFDFD
-971 FELTPDTAQIPDLE
+971 FELTPDTAQIPDIE
-985 AAELLEALRETRAA
+985 AAELFDALRETRAA
-999 EASAP
+999 EAGAP
-1004 ESLESVPSAPLPIEP
+1004 ESLESVPIAP

-1029 PPFDED
+1029 IPFDED

-1057 EASAPLEDIE
+1057 EASAPLENID

-1097 VAGSDAA
+1097 VAGSGAA

-1126 EAAALGA
+1126 EAAALGS
-1133 PNAGIVVEEV
+1133 PDAGIVVEE
-1143 AEPLAAEPLAAED
+1143 AAEPLAAED

-1270 QLPAPEPALV
+1270 QLPAAEPALV
-1280 AALDSILVSHLAE
+1280 AALDGILVSHLAQ
-1293 VISLHPASTPA
+1293 VISLHPANAPA
-1304 PVREAEATEVRE
+1304 PAREPEATEVRE

-1321 RTSEATPAPPPL
+1321 RTPEATPAPPPL

-1431 QTLDGLQQPGSAV
+1431 QTLDGLQQPGSTA
-1444 AASADAPVTADDAAT
+1444 AASTDTPVATDDAAT

-1709 DFDRIRAH
+1709 DFDRIRTH

-1918 LNPVALAARSPIVE
+1918 LNPVALAARSPVVE

-1989 TVRPDVI
+1989 TARPDVI

-2065 VSGSST
+2065 VTGSST